1 MVVSLEEAKLFLRVE
16 NEVEDSLIT
25 QLIQSSQ
32 QTVENTL
39 RHSLTEYDEVPAD
52 IIMAILYGVAYL
64 YENRETADFKS
75 MIQLMRAIL
84 FPYRNE
90 VF

>member
-39 RHSLTEYDEVPAD
+39 RHTLTEYDEVPAD

-64 YENRETADFKS
+64 YENRETADFNS

>member
-39 RHSLTEYDEVPAD
+39 RHSLTEYAEVPAD

>member
-39 RHSLTEYDEVPAD
+39 RHTLTEYDEVPAD

>member
-39 RHSLTEYDEVPAD
+39 RHSLTEYNEVPAD

>member
-64 YENRETADFKS
+64 YENREIADFKS